1 MDNDSELLSPSAL
14 VSWAHK
20 NIGWDD
26 TQAEAWIS
34 NVLQFASLLVE
45 NGIDAELDLWNDSD
59 PQIDWTRWGP
69 EQVTKSDF
77 VIIAISEAWKER
89 WQGSNNPKQGAGAVA
104 EANALKGRFNN
115 DQEEFQ
121 KRTIVVLLPGATED
135 DLPQDLHHL
144 LRITVEDISLD
155 GIEGVLRALFS
166 SPKYQKPPLGSQ
178 PAFSKVLHSKAAPT
192 PSPQDVASKRAE
204 LDAEDRGSVAVTTVH
219 FERPSE
225 PPVHA
230 PTAAEELSNKLDAQ
244 ILDRVFQSWDKETEL
259 FRKLAVE
266 PTREL
271 VVDALGIAI
280 RSGLISELGPRIPI
294 FDTSFIAAFML
305 GDQETSSELTL
316 HLETEM
322 GESLAS
328 VPWAADINEVEFLA
342 IFSQRIFEQPHFDGA
357 LGFFPSSILSGL
369 SDLLVLASEGRK
381 GWRSGSRHAYRKLI
395 QLVGDFWVVSED
407 RIFPKERPYYT
418 IPMGRIN
425 EMDWSDHIKGKRW
438 KGESGIDEALQIA
451 RTIAAKQQGISG

>member
-1 MDNDSELLSPSAL
+1 MDNDSEHLPPSAL

-34 NVLQFASLLVE
+34 QVLQFASLLVG

-69 EQVTKSDF
+69 EQVAKSDF
-77 VIIAISEAWKER
+77 VIVAISQAWKER
-89 WQGSNNPKQGAGAVA
+89 WEGSNNPKQGAGAVA
-104 EANALKGRFNN
+104 EANALKGRFNT
-115 DQEEFQ
+115 DQEVFQ
-121 KRTIVVLLPGATED
+121 KRTIIVLLPGATED
-135 DLPQDLHHL
+135 DVPQDLHHL
-144 LRITVEDISLD
+144 FRITVDDICLD
-155 GIEGVLRALFS
+155 GIEGVLRTLFA
-166 SPKYQKPPLGSQ
+166 SPKYEKPPLGSQ
-178 PAFSKVLHSKAAPT
+178 PAFSQVLRSKPTPT

-204 LDAEDRGSVAVTTVH
+204 LDAEDGDSVAVSSVH
-219 FERPSE
+219 FERPSA
-225 PPVHA
+225 PPDHA

-244 ILDRVFQSWDKETEL
+244 ILDRVFQSWDNETEL

-266 PTREL
+266 PTRQL

-280 RSGLISELGPRIPI
+280 RSGLISALGPRIPI
-294 FDTSFIAAFML
+294 FDTSFIAAFKL
-305 GDQETSSELTL
+305 GDQENGSELTL

-322 GESLAS
+322 GDSLAT
-328 VPWAADINEVEFLA
+328 VPWTAEVNEVEFLA
-342 IFSQRIFEQPHFDGA
+342 IFSQRIFGQPHFDGA

-381 GWRSGSRHAYRKLI
+381 GWRMGSRHAYRKLI

-407 RIFPKERPYYT
+407 RVFPKDRPYYT
-418 IPMGRIN
+418 IAMSRID

-438 KGESGIDEALQIA
+438 DGESGIDEALQIA
-451 RTIAAKQQGISG
+451 RNIAAKLQGA